1 MKLAPH
7 IKNVGLIQPEHLLSD
22 EIALPLEE
30 RVEWGVERRACGG
43 KRVEQS
49 E

>member
-1 MKLAPH
+1 MKLTPRLE
-7 IKNVGLIQPEHLLSD
+7 NVDLVQPEHLLSD